1 MNKFFKKNHLLTYFL
16 LGLLF
21 RLSLLF
27 YDFSWDLNNHIV
39 WAKDLWQRGFA
50 GFYEI
55 QSSEVYATL
64 YPNYPPLSLFLF
76 YLFYPLH
83 TLIEK
88 IAWIINISIPLF
100 PSKLIFFIQSR
111 SFLAATLK
119 LPAVFAD
126 LGIAWICYLFAKKTT
141 GHRLTN
147 KLITAFILFNP
158 AFFFNSA
165 MWGQIDAIPIFF
177 VLVSIYLIMFSE
189 KYLLS
194 GVFFVLGILTKPTA
208 FVFLPVYILF
218 FIKKFRLINFIKAA
232 LLGFF
237 IFYLSFIP
245 FLNNFASPWL
255 PFEIFSQKIMAAQ
268 SLPYVTNGAFN
279 LWVLLH
285 GFEGIKDTVP
295 FLLSISYRYWG
306 YFITGLFTVSILF
319 RIFRRNAS
327 RYFFFASF
335 LVAFASFLFLT
346 KMHERYSILP
356 LPFLLLASIKNKKL
370 IKWFVALSSISLL
383 NLYHSWPVPKLGI
396 FTGLLYY
403 PQVTFGIS
411 LFNVFLFFYLL
422 LQ

>member
-1 MNKFFKKNHLLTYFL
+1 
-16 LGLLF
+16 
-21 RLSLLF
+21 
-27 YDFSWDLNNHIV
+27 
-39 WAKDLWQRGFA
+39 
-50 GFYEI
+50 
-55 QSSEVYATL
+55 
-64 YPNYPPLSLFLF
+64 
-76 YLFYPLH
+76 
-83 TLIEK
+83 
-88 IAWIINISIPLF
+88 
-100 PSKLIFFIQSR
+100 
-111 SFLAATLK
+111 
-119 LPAVFAD
+119 
-126 LGIAWICYLFAKKTT
+126 
-141 GHRLTN
+141 
-147 KLITAFILFNP
+147 
-158 AFFFNSA
+158 
-165 MWGQIDAIPIFF
+165 
-177 VLVSIYLIMFSE
+177 
-189 KYLLS
+189 
-194 GVFFVLGILTKPTA
+194 
-208 FVFLPVYILF
+208 
-218 FIKKFRLINFIKAA
+218 
-232 LLGFF
+232 
-237 IFYLSFIP
+237 
-245 FLNNFASPWL
+245 
-255 PFEIFSQKIMAAQ
+255 MAAQ